1 MYNNRAKTI
10 TKNKKSLIFSRAN
23 LYIYILDKK
32 SCIYLYFFV
41 TLHAF

>member
-23 LYIYILDKK
+23 LNIYILDKNLAY
-32 SCIYLYFFV
+32 IYIFL
-41 TLHAF
+41 